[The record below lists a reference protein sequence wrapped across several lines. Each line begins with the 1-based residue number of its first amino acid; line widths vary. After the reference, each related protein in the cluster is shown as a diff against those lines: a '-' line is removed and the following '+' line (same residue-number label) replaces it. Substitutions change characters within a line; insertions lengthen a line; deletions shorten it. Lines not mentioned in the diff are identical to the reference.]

1 MNILYVDHGGRTGDS
16 YLYQYYGDL
25 YRELKKAAHVQLY
38 EGHIIDFSRDDWRA
52 WLRDKNFNCII
63 FGLGYFALRD
73 PTAYKELKGLKEVDI
88 PVVCLLH
95 KPQTLL
101 KEKLSFCKVNNID
114 LLVDSQI
121 TYKQFAE
128 LLGTPPIRIWFSAT
142 PEIYYPRD
150 VEVLYDVGFCGA
162 SHGDGKI
169 QGETANLRDRIYQ
182 KILPHNLSLFWNRQT
197 KPSDRIDSVEE
208 YATKINQCKMWIA
221 TTGPTLDVSPRYFE
235 VMLSKTLLLCNK
247 MPLQYENV
255 FQDGVNCVM
264 FENDLSDFDE
274 KINYYLNND
283 EERNRIIE
291 SAYDTALNNYTSEHM
306 AIKLLNKIKE
316 L

>member
-1 MNILYVDHGGRTGDS
+1 MKILYIDHGGRTGDS

-25 YRELKKAAHVQLY
+25 YRELKKIADVQLH
-38 EGHIIDFSRDDWRA
+38 EDPIADWGT
-52 WLRDKNFNCII
+52 WLKNKTFDCII
-63 FGLGYFALRD
+63 FGLGYFAQRNSA
-73 PTAYKELKGLKEVDI
+73 AYKELKGLKEVKI

-95 KPQTLL
+95 KPQTML
-101 KEKLSFCKVNNID
+101 KEKLYFCKVNRVS

-121 TYKQFAE
+121 TYNQFAE
-128 LLGTPPIRIWFSAT
+128 LLETPPIRIWFTAD
-142 PEIYYPRD
+142 PAVYYPRP

-169 QGETANLRDRIYQ
+169 QGPTANLRDRIYQ
-182 KILPHNLSLFWNRQT
+182 QILPHNLNLFWHRQT
-197 KPSDRIDSVEE
+197 KPSDRITSVEE
-208 YATKINQCKMWIA
+208 YATKINQCKIWIA
-221 TTGPTLDVSPRYFE
+221 TTGPMIDVSPRYFE

-264 FENDLSDFDE
+264 YENDLSDFDE
-274 KINYYLNND
+274 KINYYLSND

-291 SAYDTALNNYTSEHM
+291 TAHHTVVNNYTSRHM
-306 AIKLLNKIKE
+306 ALKLLSKIKE